1 MLILVIV
8 YFYFYLK
15 FSKNSI
21 ILCDIRTKEKVLERD
36 SPIISCLLFLIAW
49 WLYNLCNILRC
60 IMHQTLTARGASET
74 DGMYNESEAVET
86 DLAESWLVGMVNFQ
100 QHYLNSAKNAIN

>member
-1 MLILVIV
+1 
-8 YFYFYLK
+8 
-15 FSKNSI
+15 
-21 ILCDIRTKEKVLERD
+21 
-36 SPIISCLLFLIAW
+36 
-49 WLYNLCNILRC
+49 
-60 IMHQTLTARGASET
+60 MHQTLTARGASET